1 VADASLTIA
10 IKTDPADPLGNLGK
24 QAKEAER
31 EVEGLGS
38 AFAKVGVALG
48 GLAALKGTFD
58 FVLNATR
65 EMEDLTTQFVAFT
78 GSAQGAQKQ
87 LEKLSAFAA
96 SSPFE
101 LAEVATANRTLL
113 AFGSTTGQSIEQL
126 RQLGEVSAAT
136 GTDLSDL
143 ATIFGQVQ
151 AEGKLTGER
160 FNQLVERGINIGP
173 ELAKSLGVASTSIRG
188 LISDSAIT
196 SDEVS
201 KAFQKMTSEGGQF
214 FGSTDRLSKTVSGSI
229 STLKDSVSIL
239 ASEIG
244 KQGAPAFAQY
254 AQGLTAVIDSIRE
267 FVQERNKLAA
277 SPEEQQIQKLKDRLQ
292 ELEGIF
298 QNLSNPKGSIKQTL
312 TSLLFTGGE
321 AGLESEKRKIAEKI
335 KAVNQEI
342 IGLTTERN
350 KRIEE
355 ENKKADDAETKRLN
369 EKKVAKES
377 GLASDLA
384 AKGQEER
391 DKAATLELARLQEK
405 EKKIT
410 EISLQE
416 EAVRE
421 AILAEQQTANDE
433 IKLAALQ
440 ERESQL
446 TSARVQLEAERLEQL
461 KQFDQAELLRL
472 NDTQNK
478 KFLATQAAEKKRN
491 AEIKKAQDEEFNL
504 FVQTENARKLFE
516 QQTYAQ
522 RAQTAQKGL
531 SAIAELTKSKS
542 REAFEL
548 GKAAAIAQAA
558 ISIPVTAIEA
568 YKSLAGIPIVGPGL
582 GAIAAAAA
590 IAIGTSRLNEIRSQR
605 FAFAEGGIVPGVGN
619 KDTVPALLTPGE
631 VVVPKSNFE
640 DLQKSLQGGV
650 TADQIVLLQ
659 QSNEIQAKILDTIT
673 FGTVNDKLTQIIAG
687 LSRVADR
694 VDAISIR
701 SGSDSSGSGDTA
713 TTPAEPPQV
722 TIPEGP
728 GRISPNRN
736 RERVIQKSKASDL

>member
-10 IKTDPADPLGNLGK
+10 IKTEPTDPLGNLSK
-24 QAKEAER
+24 QSKDAEKE
-31 EVEGLGS
+31 VNGLGS
-38 AFAKVGVALG
+38 AFTKVGAAIG

-65 EMEDLTTQFVAFT
+65 EMEDLTTQFIAFT
-78 GSAQGAQKQ
+78 GSAQGAQRQ
-87 LEKLSAFAA
+87 LERLSAFAA

-113 AFGSTTGQSIEQL
+113 AFGSTTSQSIEQL

-143 ATIFGQVQ
+143 ATIFGQIQ

-160 FNQLVERGINIGP
+160 FNQLVERGVNIGP
-173 ELAKSLGVASTSIRG
+173 ILSESLGVAEGSLRKLREQG
-188 LISDSAIT
+188 KIT
-196 SDEVS
+196 SDDVAA
-201 KAFQKMTSEGGQF
+201 AFQKMTSEGGQF
-214 FGSTDRLSKTVSGSI
+214 FGSTERLSKTVSGSLN
-229 STLKDSVSIL
+229 TLKDSFTIL
-239 ASEIG
+239 AAELG
-244 KQGAPAFAQY
+244 KQAAPAFSEY

-277 SPEEQQIQKLKDRLQ
+277 SPEEQQIAKLKERLQ
-292 ELEGIF
+292 ELETIF
-298 QNLSNPKGSIKQTL
+298 GNLSNPKGSIKQTL

-321 AGLESEKRKIAEKI
+321 AGLEAEKRNIAAKI

-342 IGLTTERN
+342 IDLTTERN
-350 KRIEE
+350 KRVEE
-355 ENKKADDAETKRLN
+355 ENKRAEGEEAKRLA
-369 EKKVAKES
+369 EKKSSKE
-377 GLASDLA
+377 GGIAAELA
-384 AKGQEER
+384 AKEQEER
-391 DKAATLELARLQEK
+391 DKAAAQELARLQEK

-410 EISLQE
+410 EIAFQE
-416 EAVRE
+416 SAVRQ
-421 AILAEQQTANDE
+421 AILAEQEGTQDE
-433 IKLAALQ
+433 EKIARLQ
-440 ERESQL
+440 EREAEL
-446 TSARVQLEAERLEQL
+446 TAERLKIEADRLAQL
-461 KQFDQAELLRL
+461 GQFDEAELLR
-472 NDTQNK
+472 DQDRINK
-478 KFLATQAAEKKRN
+478 QLAQEKAGDEKRK
-491 AEIKKAQDEEFNL
+491 AQTKKAQDEEFNL
-504 FVQTENARKLFE
+504 FVQNENAKKRFDE
-516 QQTYAQ
+516 QNYAQ

-531 SAIAELTKSKS
+531 SVIAELTKSKS

-582 GAIAAAAA
+582 GAVAAAAA

-640 DLQKSLQGGV
+640 DLQNSLQGGV

-659 QSNEIQAKILDTIT
+659 QSNEIQAKILNTIT
-673 FGTVNDKLTQIIAG
+673 FGTVNDKLTQIVAG

-694 VDAISIR
+694 IDAISINV
-701 SGSDSSGSGDTA
+701 GSSGSIETP
-713 TTPAEPPQV
+713 TTPAEVPQL
-722 TIPEGP
+722 PEGP
-728 GRISPNRN
+728 SRISPSRN
-736 RERVIQKSKASDL
+736 SDRQIQKSKARDA

>member
-1 VADASLTIA
+1 MADASLTIA

-24 QAKEAER
+24 QAKEAEKG
-31 EVEGLGS
+31 VEGLGS

-65 EMEDLTTQFVAFT
+65 EMEDLTTQFITFT
-78 GSAQGAQKQ
+78 GSADGAARQMERLTQ
-87 LEKLSAFAA
+87 FA
-96 SSPFE
+96 SQSPFA
-101 LAEVATANRTLL
+101 LAEVAEANRILL
-113 AFGSTTGQSIEQL
+113 AFGSSTEQSIEQL
-126 RQLGEVSAAT
+126 RQLGEVSAGT
-136 GTDLSDL
+136 GKDLSEI
-143 ATIFGQVQ
+143 ATIFGQIQ

-160 FNQLVERGINIGP
+160 FNQLIERGINIGP

-188 LISDSAIT
+188 LISDSKIT

-229 STLKDSVSIL
+229 STLKDNFSIL
-239 ASEIG
+239 AATIG
-244 KQGAPAFAQY
+244 GETKGPLNDFINLISRATEGNIRYLKEQQKIANENEAQKRIRSITDELSNLDEQLKELQKQQKAGFSFFGDDASTIA
-254 AQGLTAVIDSIRE
+254 GNIDSVTGSIQRLSL
-267 FVQERNKLAA
+267 ERLKLVK
-277 SPEEQQIQKLKDRLQ
+277 Q
-292 ELEGIF
+292 EGIAES
-298 QNLSNPKGSIKQTL
+298 LSKD
-312 TSLLFTGGE
+312 
-321 AGLESEKRKIAEKI
+321 
-335 KAVNQEI
+335 
-342 IGLTTERN
+342 
-350 KRIEE
+350 
-355 ENKKADDAETKRLN
+355 AD
-369 EKKVAKES
+369 
-377 GLASDLA
+377 A
-384 AKGQEER
+384 AKAAQALADKAQAERQSKQKEER
-391 DKAATLELARLQEK
+391 DRKKEEDDKAKDLELARLQEK

-410 EISLQE
+410 EIELQE
-416 EAVRE
+416 SAVRE

-433 IKLAALQ
+433 VKLAALQ
-440 ERESQL
+440 ERESLL

-472 NDTQNK
+472 QDTQNK
-478 KFLATQAAEKKRN
+478 KFVATQAAEKKRN

-504 FVQTENARKLFE
+504 FVQTSNARKLFE
-516 QQTYAQ
+516 EQTYAQ

-531 SAIAELTKSKS
+531 SVIAELTKSKS

-659 QSNEIQAKILDTIT
+659 QSNEIQAKILDTIA

-694 VDAISIR
+694 IESLSMSVS
-701 SGSDSSGSGDTA
+701 SSGGGSETPI
-713 TTPAEPPQV
+713 TPAEPPQV
-722 TIPEGP
+722 TPAPTSQEVQRKNKRQDID
-728 GRISPNRN
+728 RSR
-736 RERVIQKSKASDL
+736 

>member
-1 VADASLTIA
+1 MADASLTIA

-24 QAKEAER
+24 QAKEAEK
-31 EVEGLGS
+31 EVQGLGS
-38 AFAKVGVALG
+38 AFARVGIALG

-101 LAEVATANRTLL
+101 LVEVATANRTLL

-143 ATIFGQVQ
+143 ATIFGQIQ

-391 DKAATLELARLQEK
+391 DKAATQELARLQEK

-410 EISLQE
+410 EIAFQE
-416 EAVRE
+416 SAVRA
-421 AILAEQQTANDE
+421 AILAEQEGTQNEEKIAR
-433 IKLAALQ
+433 LQ
-440 ERESQL
+440 EREAEL
-446 TSARVQLEAERLEQL
+446 TAERIKIEADRLVQLG
-461 KQFDQAELLRL
+461 QFTEAELLRDQDRVNRKIQIEKQA
-472 NDTQNK
+472 NDK
-478 KFLATQAAEKKRN
+478 KLAQ
-491 AEIKKAQDEEFNL
+491 
-504 FVQTENARKLFE
+504 
-516 QQTYAQ
+516 
-522 RAQTAQKGL
+522 AQKANENKNAIDIYYDKLYQDFLDSSFQKRVDKTRVGL
-531 SAIAELTKSKS
+531 SAIASLQKSGS
-542 REAFEL
+542 REAFNIGKRAAQAQVL
-548 GKAAAIAQAA
+548 LDIPKAAF
-558 ISIPVTAIEA
+558 SA
-568 YKSLAGIPIVGPGL
+568 YTSLIGTPFVGPVL
-582 GAIAAAAA
+582 APIAAAAA
-590 IAIGTSRLNEIRSQR
+590 IVAGQQQLAAIERQS

-659 QSNEIQAKILDTIT
+659 QSNEIQAKILDTIA

-722 TIPEGP
+722 TPTPTSQEVQ
-728 GRISPNRN
+728 RKNKRQDADRSR
-736 RERVIQKSKASDL
+736 